1 MRIWKSKFGAEFENG
16 EQNMKKKKLNEEQN
30 CWNQPQISHISK
42 PRQNQAVH
50 CVEWI
55 MKTDSMSDNMN
66 NLQPFYFDDYW
77 YFRRTIILWQCV
89 LKPPQSFFFF
99 QTRVLICAS
108 LARIMCNAATFRKS
122 CEILRIQAFDAAV
135 LQKPRFYAFPKN
147 EKRWNGN

>member
-1 MRIWKSKFGAEFENG
+1 MGNKIWR
-16 EQNMKKKKLNEEQN
+16 KKLNEEQN

-66 NLQPFYFDDYW
+66 TLQPFYFDDYW

-122 CEILRIQAFDAAV
+122 CEILRIQAFDAV
-135 LQKPRFYAFPKN
+135 MLHKRRFCAFPKN
-147 EKRWNGN
+147 EKRWNWN